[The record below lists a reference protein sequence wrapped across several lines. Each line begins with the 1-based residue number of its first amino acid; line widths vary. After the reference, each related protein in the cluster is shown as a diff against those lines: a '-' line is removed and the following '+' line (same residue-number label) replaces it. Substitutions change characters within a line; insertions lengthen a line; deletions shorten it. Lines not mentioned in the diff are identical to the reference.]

1 MNNKLVSIV
10 VPIYQVQEYLK
21 RCVDSILKQTYKK
34 IEIILVDDGSTDACP
49 QICDD
54 YKEKDDSQKENTEIK
69 TTAHNKTDDEE
80 SGSDKQAVQSDE
92 KKSVIQKEMLFSKW
106 IIGEPFSSEEIIQ
119 IPVRLYCKYGTIDVT
134 LYLNRQKSNAVNL
147 ITIDRWKKV

>member
-1 MNNKLVSIV
+1 
-10 VPIYQVQEYLK
+10 
-21 RCVDSILKQTYKK
+21 
-34 IEIILVDDGSTDACP
+34 
-49 QICDD
+49 
-54 YKEKDDSQKENTEIK
+54 
-69 TTAHNKTDDEE
+69 
-80 SGSDKQAVQSDE
+80 
-92 KKSVIQKEMLFSKW
+92 MLFSKW